1 MINGWSKIF
10 IKTFFRKV
18 IKGLYAKLC
27 WWHLVIFDVLSRS
40 KYQLTNKGLD
50 SKTRSSKLTK
60 DPWIVS
66 EDYLL
71 ECKKSRLA
79 MFHFA

>member
-1 MINGWSKIF
+1 MNNK
-10 IKTFFRKV
+10 KLEMTKV

-60 DPWIVS
+60 DP
-66 EDYLL
+66 
-71 ECKKSRLA
+71 
-79 MFHFA
+79 